1 MSIGQEI
8 GVVIAVLSFLAVLL
22 THLVMVAKAWGSFKA
37 IIEKLEAGSE
47 KLERLIEALF
57 AKTEEHG
64 NRLTAVEKVQ
74 EIERRS
80 AERIHH

>member
-1 MSIGQEI
+1 MTIGQEV
-8 GVVIAVLSFLAVLL
+8 GVIIAVLSFLGVLL
-22 THLVMVAKAWGSFKA
+22 THLVMVAKAWGSFRT
-37 IIEKLEAGSE
+37 IIEKLESGSE

-57 AKTEEHG
+57 TKTEEHG

-80 AERIHH
+80 TDRILR

>member
-1 MSIGQEI
+1 MTGQQIGI
-8 GVVIAVLSFLAVLL
+8 IVAVLSFLGVLL

-37 IIEKLEAGSE
+37 IIEKLESGSE

-57 AKTEEHG
+57 TKTEEHG

-80 AERIHH
+80 TDRVLR

>member
-1 MSIGQEI
+1 MTGQQIGI
-8 GVVIAVLSFLAVLL
+8 IVAVLSFLGVLL

-37 IIEKLEAGSE
+37 IIEKLESGSE

-57 AKTEEHG
+57 TKTEEHG

-74 EIERRS
+74 EIDRRS
-80 AERIHH
+80 TDRVLR

>member
-1 MSIGQEI
+1 MTGQQIGI
-8 GVVIAVLSFLAVLL
+8 VIAILSFLGVLL

-37 IIEKLEAGSE
+37 IIEKLESGSE

-57 AKTEEHG
+57 TKTEEHG

-80 AERIHH
+80 AQRANR

>member
-1 MSIGQEI
+1 MTGQQIGI
-8 GVVIAVLSFLAVLL
+8 VVAVLSFLGVLL

-37 IIEKLEAGSE
+37 IIEKLESGSE

-57 AKTEEHG
+57 TKTEEHG

-74 EIERRS
+74 ELERRS
-80 AERIHH
+80 TDRILR

>member
-1 MSIGQEI
+1 MTGQQIGI
-8 GVVIAVLSFLAVLL
+8 VVAVLSFLAVLL

-37 IIEKLEAGSE
+37 IIEKLESGSE

-57 AKTEEHG
+57 TKTEEHG

-80 AERIHH
+80 SDKVFR

>member
-1 MSIGQEI
+1 MTLQ
-8 GVVIAVLSFLAVLL
+8 VVGIIIAVLSFLAVLL

-57 AKTEEHG
+57 TKTEEHG

-80 AERIHH
+80 SDRVLR

>member
-1 MSIGQEI
+1 MTLQ
-8 GVVIAVLSFLAVLL
+8 VVGIIIAVLSFFAVLL

-57 AKTEEHG
+57 TKTEEHG

-80 AERIHH
+80 SDRVIR

>member
-1 MSIGQEI
+1 MTGQQIGI
-8 GVVIAVLSFLAVLL
+8 VIAVLSFLGVLL

-37 IIEKLEAGSE
+37 IIEKLESGSE

-57 AKTEEHG
+57 TKTEEHG

-80 AERIHH
+80 VQRVNH

>member
-1 MSIGQEI
+1 MTIGQEV
-8 GVVIAVLSFLAVLL
+8 GVIIAVLSFLGVLL
-22 THLVMVAKAWGSFKA
+22 THLVMVAKAWGSFKS
-37 IIEKLEAGSE
+37 IIEKLESGSE

-57 AKTEEHG
+57 TKTEEHG

-80 AERIHH
+80 TDRILR